1 MNTVIFRTAAPLI
14 VATMLVFSV
23 YICLRGHNEPGGGFI
38 GGLIAAASIAVF
50 GMASGV
56 SEVRRALRIDPMTF
70 AGIGVVLAG
79 ASGLLSLFTASPFM
93 TSIWLYLELGDTTV
107 PLSTP
112 MFFDIG
118 VYLVVFGT
126 LSAIALALESDRE
139 EDL

>member
-1 MNTVIFRTAAPLI
+1 V
-14 VATMLVFSV
+14 
-23 YICLRGHNEPGGGFI
+23 
-38 GGLIAAASIAVF
+38 
-50 GMASGV
+50 
-56 SEVRRALRIDPMTF
+56 
-70 AGIGVVLAG
+70 GVVLAG